1 MNPFDVIAT
10 DLDGTFLTDDH
21 RVPQIN
27 AHAVRVAARRGIPTI
42 YASGRPVRW
51 FGVLDELAETH
62 GWAVAA
68 NGAVTFDLATREVAH
83 VRPMAADISLTAAE
97 QIRERLPRA
106 VFAAEYVSGWGS
118 EPGFE
123 LHTREPGS
131 PFQAPLDELLDRDE
145 IVKLIVVDPA
155 TRTDELA
162 AIARSIVGDR
172 VTVTFSYVSAA
183 GMLEMSA
190 PGVSKALALRELLTD
205 LGLPANRMIAFGDM
219 PNDLQMLDLAGQ
231 GFVMD
236 SSHPTVLGA
245 GYPTAGDNNAGGVG
259 ATILRLLGEDA

>member
-1 MNPFDVIAT
+1 M
-10 DLDGTFLTDDH
+10 
-21 RVPQIN
+21 
-27 AHAVRVAARRGIPTI
+27 
-42 YASGRPVRW
+42 
-51 FGVLDELAETH
+51 
-62 GWAVAA
+62 
-68 NGAVTFDLATREVAH
+68 
-83 VRPMAADISLTAAE
+83 
-97 QIRERLPRA
+97 
-106 VFAAEYVSGWGS
+106 
-118 EPGFE
+118 
-123 LHTREPGS
+123 
-131 PFQAPLDELLDRDE
+131 
-145 IVKLIVVDPA
+145 
-155 TRTDELA
+155 
-162 AIARSIVGDR
+162 
-172 VTVTFSYVSAA
+172 TVTFSYVSAA